1 MEDHRGLAANLDRPM
16 AGLIKDLKQRG
27 MLEETL
33 IVGCTEFGR
42 TPWQDA
48 NPNGRGHHA
57 KAFTCFLAGG
67 GVKAG
72 TSYGKS
78 DEVGDGIAENPA
90 HIHDFHAT
98 ILHLLGLNHEELTYR
113 YAGRDFRL
121 TDVAGE
127 VVDGVLAGPRW
138 SSDLLSNISVRLPAA
153 SSFARRSGETLAG
166 IGSGVSEKGK
176 QFHSRTS
183 SSGIAEIRVS

>member
-78 DEVGDGIAENPA
+78 DEVGDGIAENPV

-98 ILHLLGLNHEELTYR
+98 ILHLLGLNHEELPSR
-113 YAGRDFRL
+113 YAGQDFRL

-127 VVDGVLAGPRW
+127 VVDGVLA
-138 SSDLLSNISVRLPAA
+138 
-153 SSFARRSGETLAG
+153 
-166 IGSGVSEKGK
+166 
-176 QFHSRTS
+176 
-183 SSGIAEIRVS
+183 

>member
-1 MEDHRGLAANLDRPM
+1 MGTWRTTAGWQPILIAPW

-48 NPNGRGHHA
+48 NPNGRDHHA

-78 DEVGDGIAENPA
+78 DEVGDGIAENPV

-98 ILHLLGLNHEELTYR
+98 ILHLLGLNHEELTSTLR
-113 YAGRDFRL
+113 GARFPTHRRCWRSG
-121 TDVAGE
+121 
-127 VVDGVLAGPRW
+127 RW
-138 SSDLLSNISVRLPAA
+138 SSGLLSSISVRLPAA
-153 SSFARRSGETLAG
+153 SSFARRSGKTLAG
-166 IGSGVSEKGK
+166 IGRGVSEKGK
-176 QFHSRTS
+176 QFPSRTS